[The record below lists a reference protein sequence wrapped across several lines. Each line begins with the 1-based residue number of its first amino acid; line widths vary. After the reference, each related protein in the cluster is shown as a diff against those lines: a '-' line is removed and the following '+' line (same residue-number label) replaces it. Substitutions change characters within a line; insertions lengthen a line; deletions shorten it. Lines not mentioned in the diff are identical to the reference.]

1 MGSVQRFLSHLFVV
15 GVLTA
20 SMGCGER
27 IELRATS
34 VTKGTVESVVSS
46 VNSGTVRAEQQAELS
61 FGAVGRVQA
70 LGIKLGDRVKHGAIL
85 AELENSDL
93 KASLDFMRRE
103 SVRRKELAAK
113 KLISASEFEEISRQI
128 EQASSALEKTVIRAP
143 FDGVVT
149 ELNLEVGQLSQI
161 TAVIPKPLVRLIDEA
176 PRYVRAEIDELDLN
190 KIKVG
195 QPARVKV
202 LATRA
207 KPFTAEVRQVVP
219 FISTIKEQDRT
230 AEIELN
236 VEAEGGLLPVGAS
249 ADVEVILETKTN
261 VLVAPARAILGKRE
275 ARYVFKLE
283 DGYAR
288 KTDVQVGISGYDL
301 TEVTKGLAENDQVL
315 IPSDEVDLQD
325 GARVTVKR

>member
-1 MGSVQRFLSHLFVV
+1 MGSVKRFLSHLFVV
-15 GVLTA
+15 GVLSA
-20 SMGCGER
+20 AIGCGER

-61 FGAVGRVQA
+61 FGAVGRVEA
-70 LGIKLGDRVKHGAIL
+70 LGIKLGDRVKRGAVL

-93 KASLDFMRRE
+93 KASLEFMQRE

-128 EQASSALEKTVIRAP
+128 EQASSALEKTIIRAP

-249 ADVEVILETKTN
+249 ADVEVILETKSN

-283 DGYAR
+283 NGYAR
-288 KTDVQVGISGYDL
+288 KTDVQVGITGYDL
-301 TEVTKGLAENDQVL
+301 TEVTDGLAENEQVL
-315 IPSDEVDLQD
+315 IPSDEFDLKD
-325 GARVTVKR
+325 GARVTVKG

>member
-1 MGSVQRFLSHLFVV
+1 MGSPQPFLSHLFVV

-27 IELRATS
+27 IELRATP